1 MNETSFKQWLKE
13 NGCPPKVISDHLS
26 RLRRLEREVSH
37 STKRMID
44 IDNEYQKDECKFLLS
59 LFYNSGNNYIMD
71 ELKPINLPI
80 GSYSLNTIKF
90 SLRKYINFLKSKRG
104 DD

>member
-1 MNETSFKQWLKE
+1 MNEVAFKQWLK
-13 NGCPPKVISDHLS
+13 NNNCPPKVISDHLS

-37 STKRMID
+37 SAKRMVDID
-44 IDNEYQKDECKFLLS
+44 IEYQKDECKFLFS
-59 LFYNSGNNYIMD
+59 LFYNSGNNYVMD

-90 SLRKYINFLKSKRG
+90 SLRKYIDFLIDTKG
-104 DD
+104 DH